1 MEYASPYPC
10 FMPET
15 NAILNNRETPNDGF
29 KLKRSQYIAMFSP
42 GLQLF
47 HGLDGVS
54 DMHSAQ

>member
-1 MEYASPYPC
+1 
-10 FMPET
+10 MPET